1 MTDILWEYTYRVV
14 PNIKDSNYESN
25 AQLCECCHF
34 FRSVVPNI
42 KDSNYESNAQQQ

>member
-25 AQLCECCHF
+25 AQPLLLYA
-34 FRSVVPNI
+34 
-42 KDSNYESNAQQQ
+42 K

>member
-25 AQLCECCHF
+25 AQLFNLLQCFVASCSEYQ
-34 FRSVVPNI
+34 R
-42 KDSNYESNAQQQ
+42 

>member
-25 AQLCECCHF
+25 AQ
-34 FRSVVPNI
+34 RDVNQTGSSVR
-42 KDSNYESNAQQQ
+42 

>member
-25 AQLCECCHF
+25 AQRF
-34 FRSVVPNI
+34 S
-42 KDSNYESNAQQQ
+42 